1 MFKFVVIAILLINSI
16 FWGVYP
22 VNEYSPHQ
30 KILNKISYFNFKIT
44 PLSHIIV
51 GTMFY
56 LLALFISHSYIL

>member
-1 MFKFVVIAILLINSI
+1 MFKFIVIAILLINSI

-22 VNEYSPHQ
+22 VNEFSPHQ
-30 KILNKISYFNFKIT
+30 KILNRLNINYKIT
-44 PLSHIIV
+44 PLFHILL

>member
-30 KILNKISYFNFKIT
+30 KILNKLSVNLKIT
-44 PLSHIIV
+44 PVFHIIIGV
-51 GTMFY
+51 VFY
-56 LLALFISHSYIL
+56 ILALLISHSYIL

>member
-1 MFKFVVIAILLINSI
+1 MFKFIVIAILLINSI

-22 VNEYSPHQ
+22 VNEFSPHQ
-30 KILNKISYFNFKIT
+30 KILNKLKLSFKIT
-44 PLSHIIV
+44 TIFHILL

>member
-30 KILNKISYFNFKIT
+30 KILNKFSFNFKIT
-44 PLSHIIV
+44 PLFHIII
-51 GTMFY
+51 GTIFY
-56 LLALFISHSYIL
+56 LLALCISHSYIL

>member
-22 VNEYSPHQ
+22 VNEFSPHQ
-30 KILNKISYFNFKIT
+30 KILNRLNINHKIA
-44 PLSHIIV
+44 PLSHILL